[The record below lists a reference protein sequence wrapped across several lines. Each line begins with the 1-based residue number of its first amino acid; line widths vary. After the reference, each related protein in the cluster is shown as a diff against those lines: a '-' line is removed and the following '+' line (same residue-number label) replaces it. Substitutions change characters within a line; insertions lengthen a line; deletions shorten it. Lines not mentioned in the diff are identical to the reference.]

1 MASDMVDQH
10 QSLCQVCGRGG
21 DLLCCDTCTLVYHM
35 ECLKPPLKAIP
46 KGIWQC
52 PVCLDEKKS
61 KKRKMR
67 SPELKNR
74 SSMEK
79 TTMTEVEAFP
89 KEQYSQLFSLLKH
102 FHQENHISLSSLKQ
116 LKDLLVVADI
126 HSMSIMLS
134 ACDLYEASEK
144 KTYDVLFC
152 IDTFERVYLLNFPQG
167 FVDLDALERVKNQ
180 RRTKTQPSNG
190 VNHSSKRRPSEPN
203 GSVVANAGIVAAPAT
218 STTAISQPKTHVLLQ
233 NLNRTTLKKNSIV
246 VNTSAGDKSTNYKSS
261 EGIEHEKQLRLP
273 HSTSGFENGSQML

>member
-1 MASDMVDQH
+1 
-10 QSLCQVCGRGG
+10 
-21 DLLCCDTCTLVYHM
+21 
-35 ECLKPPLKAIP
+35 
-46 KGIWQC
+46 
-52 PVCLDEKKS
+52 
-61 KKRKMR
+61 
-67 SPELKNR
+67 
-74 SSMEK
+74 MEK

-134 ACDLYEASEK
+134 AFDLYEASEK

-246 VNTSAGDKSTNYKSS
+246 VNTGAGDKSTNYKSS
-261 EGIEHEKQLRLP
+261 EGMEHEKL
-273 HSTSGFENGSQML
+273 

>member
-1 MASDMVDQH
+1 
-10 QSLCQVCGRGG
+10 
-21 DLLCCDTCTLVYHM
+21 LCCDTCTLVYHM
-35 ECLKPPLKAIP
+35 ECLKPPLKTIP
-46 KGIWQC
+46 KGTWQC
-52 PVCLDEKKS
+52 PVCLDEMKS

-67 SPELKNR
+67 SPELKIRN
-74 SSMEK
+74 SMEK

-134 ACDLYEASEK
+134 AFDLYEASEK

-180 RRTKTQPSNG
+180 RRSKPQPSNG
-190 VNHSSKRRPSEPN
+190 VSNTSKRRPSEPK
-203 GSVVANAGIVAAPAT
+203 GSIVANAGTVAAPAA
-218 STTAISQPKTHVLLQ
+218 STTVMTKPKTHVLLQ
-233 NLNRTTLKKNSIV
+233 NLNRTTVKKSSIV
-246 VNTSAGDKSTNYKSS
+246 VNTSTGAKSTNHKSS

-273 HSTSGFENGSQML
+273 HSTIGFENGSQML